1 MLNIYFL
8 IGACIGTF
16 LMSLLTGLF
25 FRKYDAK
32 SKNLY
37 SVLTAYPI
45 MIILY
50 NLGDA
55 NGDGIILAKVI
66 ASTIPYGIAS
76 IAIYLLRSLVFKD
89 KDVTL
94 I

>member
-8 IGACIGTF
+8 IGACIGAF
-16 LMSLLTGLF
+16 LMSLLTGLL

-37 SVLTAYPI
+37 SVLTAYPL

-50 NLGDA
+50 NLGEA
-55 NGDGIILAKVI
+55 NDDGIILAKVI

-76 IAIYLLRSLVFKD
+76 IVVYLLRSLAFKD